1 MLRHIAWI
9 AAAGLWSVV
18 AMGSPAARAQTYP
31 ARPITL
37 VVPFTP
43 GSGIDIIARSLGQKI
58 TADWHEPIVID
69 NKPGASGGLG
79 AKFVANAPPD
89 GYTLMVTASAV
100 AVFPALSRSKP
111 YDPVRDFTPVARTT
125 GASLALVVNPA
136 KLPVTSLDG
145 LIAAAKAKPGKLN
158 YSSPGAG
165 TLQHLGMELVKQEL
179 GLDIVHIPYHGAAG
193 ALTDLV
199 AGHVDLAFLPVHTAL
214 PFTAAGKLRMLAVST
229 PTRSPLAPAVPTFV
243 ELGHPR
249 LQFALWYGMFGPAK
263 LPAAIVARW
272 ERELKSVLA
281 EPDIESMWR
290 KQGLSPDYAP
300 ADALETQVKD
310 DFARWKA
317 VGEKAGVSLD

>member
-1 MLRHIAWI
+1 MLRY
-9 AAAGLWSVV
+9 AACLAMLV
-18 AMGSPAARAQTYP
+18 AIGSPPAHAEDYP

-43 GSGIDIIARSLGQKI
+43 GSGIDIIARSLAQKI
-58 TADWHEPIVID
+58 VADWREPVVID

-79 AKFVANAPPD
+79 AKFVANAAPD

-125 GASLALVVNPA
+125 AASLALVVNPTT
-136 KLPVTSLDG
+136 LPVSSIDG
-145 LIAAAKAKPGKLN
+145 LIAAAKARPGKLN

-179 GLDIVHIPYHGAAG
+179 GVDIVHIPYHGAAG

-229 PTRSPLAPAVPTFV
+229 PKRSPLAPQVPTFA
-243 ELGHPR
+243 ELGHPK
-249 LQFALWYGMFGPAK
+249 LQFALWYGAFGPPK
-263 LPAAIVARW
+263 LPPAIVAAW
-272 ERELKSVLA
+272 ERELRSILA
-281 EPDIESMWR
+281 RPDIAASWR
-290 KQGLSPDYAP
+290 SQGLTPDYAP
-300 ADALETQVKD
+300 AGELERQVKD